1 MTRPTESLPPD
12 YFDGIY
18 AGNPDPW
25 GFTTSAYEAAKYDA
39 TLAALS
45 RDTYGEALEVGCSI
59 GVLTRRLAERCT
71 RLLSLDVAETA
82 IAAARAR
89 CADSPHVA
97 FLHAAVPDAWPPGRF
112 DLIVVSEVLYFFTRA
127 DLARLAGHMV
137 QAVKPGADIVLV
149 HWIGETNYPL
159 SGDDAVEALIAG
171 TAGTL
176 EPYRQTR
183 TDRYRLDV
191 LRTIGAT
198 P

>member
-1 MTRPTESLPPD
+1 MTRSTASLPPD

-39 TLAALS
+39 TLAALP
-45 RDTYGEALEVGCSI
+45 RNTYDEALEVGCSI

-82 IAAARAR
+82 LEAARAR
-89 CADSPHVA
+89 CADRPHVS
-97 FLHAAVPDAWPPGRF
+97 FLRAAVPDEWPPGRF
-112 DLIVVSEVLYFFTRA
+112 DLILVSEVLYFFTRA
-127 DLARLAGHMV
+127 DLARLAGHMAR
-137 QAVKPGADIVLV
+137 AVKPGAEIILV
-149 HWIGETNYPL
+149 HWTGETNYPL

-176 EPYRQTR
+176 APHHQTR
-183 TDRYRLDV
+183 TESYRLDV
-191 LRTIGAT
+191 LRAVD

>member
-1 MTRPTESLPPD
+1 MTRPSASLPPG

-25 GFTTSAYEAAKYDA
+25 GFTTSAYETAKYDA

-45 RDTYGEALEVGCSI
+45 ERTYADALEIGCSI

-71 RLLSLDVAETA
+71 RLLALDVAETA
-82 IAAARAR
+82 LTAARAR
-89 CADSPHVA
+89 CAEAPNVS
-97 FLHAAVPDAWPPGRF
+97 FRRAVVPTDWPPGRF
-112 DLIVVSEVLYFFTRA
+112 DLIVLSEVLYFFTQA
-127 DLARLAGHMV
+127 DLTHLAGHMV
-137 QAVKPGADIVLV
+137 RAVKPGAEVILV
-149 HWIGETNYPL
+149 HWTGETDYPL

-176 EPYRQTR
+176 APHHHARAEK
-183 TDRYRLDV
+183 YRLDV
-191 LRTIGAT
+191 LRAGAA